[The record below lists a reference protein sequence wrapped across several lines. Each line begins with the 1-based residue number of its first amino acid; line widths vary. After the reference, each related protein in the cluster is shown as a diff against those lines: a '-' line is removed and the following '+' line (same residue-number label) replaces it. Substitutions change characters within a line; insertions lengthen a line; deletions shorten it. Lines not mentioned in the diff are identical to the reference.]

1 MVFMLGIKET
11 GISWTDLH
19 NANIYQVKE
28 GKYWKSK
35 KPNKNS
41 QS

>member
-1 MVFMLGIKET
+1 MVFMLGIKES
-11 GISWTDLH
+11 GISWNDLH

-28 GKYWKSK
+28 GKYWESK